1 MPKHNYPQIGETMV
15 EATLENGLRIFVFP
29 KPEFEKSFAFFAT
42 NYGGMDTRFQVDGQ
56 WRDSP
61 KGVAHFLEHKMFDT
75 KDGNALQELSARGA
89 SPNAFT
95 SSSITGYYFECTE
108 GFADNLR
115 TLLSFVSVP
124 YFTPESVDKEQGIIG
139 QEIRMIEDTPNWQ
152 AFTGLMALLYEN
164 HPIRNSVA
172 GTRESIAEITADT
185 LYACH
190 EAFYNP
196 GNMVLCVAGNVDHEE
211 ITQIARDILTQTGKG
226 EIPRDYGQTE
236 GDKAFRHEKE
246 ITMAVSTPIFQLGF
260 KIAPA
265 QPGQARLRQRL
276 LGDLAAEALMG
287 TSTPLYARLYREGL
301 LNNSFSYG
309 YMDDT
314 VCAMMLAGGESRD
327 PAAVREAI
335 LEESARIAA
344 QGLDDGLFQRLK
356 KAAYGGRV
364 RALNSFENLC
374 VDQAQAYFAGEDVW
388 NFPQAYQS
396 ITRADV
402 ENAIAQWFQEE
413 KAALMVIRPGE
424 GEA

>member
-1 MPKHNYPQIGETMV
+1 MQTHEYASIGETMV
-15 EATLENGLRIFVFP
+15 ETKLANGLTVFVFP
-29 KPEFEKSFAFFAT
+29 KPEYEKYFAFFAT
-42 NYGGMDTRFQVDGQ
+42 NYGGMDTKFQANGKWQDTPQ
-56 WRDSP
+56 
-61 KGVAHFLEHKMFDT
+61 GVAHFLEHKMFDT
-75 KDGNALQELSARGA
+75 KDGNALQDLSARGA

-108 GFADNLR
+108 GFAENLR

-124 YFTPESVDKEQGIIG
+124 YFTQESVDKEQGIIG

-152 AFTGLMALLYEN
+152 AFTGLMAALYAN

-196 GNMVLCVAGNVDHEE
+196 GNMVLCVAGNVDAQEVSRIAQE
-211 ITQIARDILTQTGKG
+211 ILPPEGRG
-226 EIPRDYGQTE
+226 EIPRDYGKGEEASVFQP
-236 GDKAFRHEKE
+236 EKE
-246 ITMAVSTPIFQLGF
+246 IVMAVSTPIFQLGF
-260 KIAPA
+260 KIPPA
-265 QPGQARLRQRL
+265 QEGAARLRQRL

-301 LNNSFSYG
+301 VDHGFSYG

-314 VCAMMLAGGESRD
+314 GCAMVLAGGESRD
-327 PAAVREAI
+327 PAAVRKAI
-335 LEESARIAA
+335 LEEAARL
-344 QGLDDGLFQRLK
+344 QREGLDQGLFQRLK

-364 RALNSFENLC
+364 RSLNSFETLC

-388 NFPQAYQS
+388 TFPQVFDTIQKD
-396 ITRADV
+396 DV
-402 ENAIAQWFQEE
+402 EAAVAAWFQAE
-413 KAALMVIRPGE
+413 KAAIMVVRPGE
-424 GEA
+424 AGQ